1 MIAGVSDER
10 LLFVLCIVTVNK
22 LAERVGATGEFS
34 DGLKFE
40 SRAPRETFTFMYL
53 FCCAVLLFLEK
64 ISSLNN
70 LSAEYFQKISSI
82 IGVRNEQHLG
92 FASDFLI

>member
-53 FCCAVLLFLEK
+53 FSCAVLLFLG

-70 LSAEYFQKISSI
+70 LSAEHFQKISSI
-82 IGVRNEQHLG
+82 IVVRNEQHLG
-92 FASDFLI
+92 LAFDFLI